1 MNAMC
6 NNCPFASKGPGLRL
20 RKSLM
25 PGRWRGILMGV
36 LLGQAFFCHKTTDD
50 NAQDDDYDRYMP
62 TGKEQVCF
70 GSLEY
75 IRKIR
80 R

>member
-1 MNAMC
+1 MNKKC
-6 NNCPFASKGPGLRL
+6 DNCPFASKGPGLRL

-25 PGRWRGILMGV
+25 PGRWIGILQSIRMG
-36 LLGQAFFCHKTTDD
+36 QTFFCHKTTDD
-50 NAQDDDYDRYMP
+50 DAQDEDGETYYP

-75 IRKIR
+75 LRKC
-80 R
+80 